1 MPMSAGIY
9 SFLSYT
15 MMMLGVPSEFNEKC
29 GEDVKV
35 RKLHKRVDRGVHN
48 TRKVIEERITGA

>member
-1 MPMSAGIY
+1 
-9 SFLSYT
+9 
-15 MMMLGVPSEFNEKC
+15 MMLGVPSEFNEKC